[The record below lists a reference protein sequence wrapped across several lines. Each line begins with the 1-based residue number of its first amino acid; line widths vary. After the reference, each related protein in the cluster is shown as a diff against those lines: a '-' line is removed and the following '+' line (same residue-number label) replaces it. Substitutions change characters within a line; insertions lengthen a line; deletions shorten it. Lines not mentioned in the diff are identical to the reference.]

1 MSIDLSLGRAIKWNV
16 PTNQGPLWILDLYPR
31 MLHRSEE
38 SRLRAAFKRRLP
50 DFSNSGKILIDSNPA
65 QN

>member
-1 MSIDLSLGRAIKWNV
+1 MSIDLSLRRAIKWNV

-38 SRLRAAFKRRLP
+38 SRLRVAFKPPIAKFFEFWKNP
-50 DFSNSGKILIDSNPA
+50 D
-65 QN
+65 

>member
-1 MSIDLSLGRAIKWNV
+1 MSIDLSLRRAIKWNV

-38 SRLRAAFKRRLP
+38 SRLRAAFKRDCQIFR
-50 DFSNSGKILIDSNPA
+50 ILEKS
-65 QN
+65 

>member
-1 MSIDLSLGRAIKWNV
+1 MSIDLSLVAPINWNV
-16 PTNQGPLWILDLYPR
+16 PTNQGPLWILDPYPR

-50 DFSNSGKILIDSNPA
+50 GFFEFGKNPH
-65 QN
+65 